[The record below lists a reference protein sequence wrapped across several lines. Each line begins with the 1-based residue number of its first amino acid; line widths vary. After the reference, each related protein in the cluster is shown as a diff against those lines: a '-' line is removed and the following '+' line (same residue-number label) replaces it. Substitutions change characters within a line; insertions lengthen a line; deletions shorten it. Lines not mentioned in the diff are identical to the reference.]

1 MSDPIP
7 NEIPKV
13 YEPHEVEKH
22 WWQAW
27 ESARLFAAPDDPKG
41 LPTYS
46 VVIPPPNVTGSLH
59 MGHALNNTLQDIL
72 VRFQR
77 MEGKAALWVFG
88 MDHAGIATQN
98 VVERQLKAEGKN
110 RDDLG
115 REAFI
120 QRVWKWKEESGGNI
134 RHQLK
139 KLGCSLDYEHERF
152 TMDEGLSRAV
162 REVFVKLYE
171 EGLIYRAQRLINWCP
186 RCHTALSDLEVDY
199 QEINS
204 HLWHIR
210 YPLEADPQDHIIVA
224 TTRPET
230 LLGDTAVAVH
240 PDDERYKH
248 LIGKNVEL
256 PLVKRL
262 IPIVGDEMVDASF
275 GSGAVKVTPAHDFND
290 FDVGNRHNL
299 ERVNVFTADARM
311 NEAAGAFKGQDR
323 FEARVNIVRELEEL
337 GLMLKIEEHKASVG
351 HCYRCKTVVE
361 PYLSMQ
367 WFVKTTPLA
376 QPAISAVRRGKTRIL
391 PQHWESTYFNWMEN
405 IRDWCVSR
413 QIWWGHR
420 IPAWYCGRCM
430 ENAHPSDG
438 VIVSRTDLKV
448 CPHCGHN
455 DLRQESDV
463 LDTWFSSALWP
474 FSTLGWPEQTSRL
487 QAYYPTS
494 CLVTGFDIIF
504 FWVARMMMM
513 GLHFTGKVPFDDVYI
528 HALIRDAQGQKMSKS
543 KGNVID
549 PLEVM
554 EKFGT
559 DAFRFTLAAFA
570 AQGRDIK
577 LSEERVLGYRNF
589 CNKIWNAA
597 RFVQTMALPHAD
609 LDALAKI
616 DFDPAKLE
624 VKQDISQWI
633 LAKFSEAASEV
644 RKGINEYRFNDA
656 AMATYHFFWGTYCDW
671 FLELIKSGMKSED
684 AALRKEF
691 ATVAAL
697 VLDQSL
703 RLLHPFMPFLSE
715 ELWQKLAPRQG
726 ALLPTA
732 KFPSALPAS
741 RIAELRAAE
750 ERIEALTAIVEK
762 IRQIRKETGIPDAAQ
777 LSKVVLF
784 SEDLAALERIGAIGV
799 HIGNLTKIG
808 AFELNRP
815 EIKAE
820 KGVARGI
827 TTFRDISVWVD
838 LKGVVDLQKEKQRQE
853 KELAKLNNG
862 LQGTVKMLGNAEFV
876 AKAPPELLEEKREAE
891 ATYRKKIQEIQEA
904 LALL

>member
-1 MSDPIP
+1 MSEPSP
-7 NEIPKV
+7 NDIPKV
-13 YEPHEVEKH
+13 YEPHDVEKT

-27 ESARLFAAPDDPKG
+27 EKAGIFAAPDDPQGK
-41 LPTYS
+41 PTYS
-46 VVIPPPNVTGSLH
+46 IVIPPPNVTGSLH

-77 MEGKAALWVFG
+77 MEGKATLWVFG

-98 VVERQLKAEGKN
+98 VVERQLRDEGKS

-139 KLGCSLDYEHERF
+139 KLGCSLDYAHERF

-199 QEINS
+199 QEVAS
-204 HLWHIR
+204 HLWHLR
-210 YPLEADPQDHIIVA
+210 YPLEADPQDHVIVA

-248 LIGKNVEL
+248 LVGKRVEL
-256 PLVKRL
+256 PFVKRL
-262 IPIVGDEMVDASF
+262 IPILADPMVDASF

-290 FDVGNRHNL
+290 FELGNRHNL
-299 ERVNVFTADARM
+299 ERVNVFTPDARM
-311 NEAAGAFKGQDR
+311 NDAAGPFEGLDR
-323 FEARVNIVRELEEL
+323 FEARTKIVKELEDL
-337 GLMLKIEEHKASVG
+337 GLLLKVEDHKASIG
-351 HCYRCKTVVE
+351 HCYRCKTIVE

-367 WFVKTTPLA
+367 WFVKATPLA
-376 QPAISAVRRGKTRIL
+376 QPAIEAVRSGKTRIV
-391 PQHWESTYFNWMEN
+391 PQHWENTYFNWMEN

-420 IPAWYCGRCM
+420 IPAWYCGRCA
-430 ENAHPSDG
+430 ESAHPSDG
-438 VIVSRTDLKV
+438 VIVSRTDPKV

-474 FSTLGWPEQTSRL
+474 FSTLGWPEQTPRL
-487 QAYYPTS
+487 KAYYPTS

-513 GLHFTGKVPFDDVYI
+513 GIHFTGKVPFADVYI

-577 LSEERVLGYRNF
+577 LSEERILGYRNF

-597 RFVQTMALPHAD
+597 RFVSTMALPHAD
-609 LDALAKI
+609 LAALQAI
-616 DFDPAKLE
+616 DFDPARFEAKH
-624 VKQDISQWI
+624 DISQWI
-633 LAKFSEAASEV
+633 LAKLSEATAEV
-644 RKGINEYRFNDA
+644 RRGITEYRFNDA
-656 AMATYHFFWGTYCDW
+656 SMGVYHFFWGTYCDW
-671 FLELIKSGMKSED
+671 FLELIKAGLKSED
-684 AALRKEF
+684 AALRREF
-691 ATVAAL
+691 ATVATL

-715 ELWQKLAPRQG
+715 ELWQKLAPRDG
-726 ALLPTA
+726 ALLPSA
-732 KFPSALPAS
+732 RFPQVFPDAL
-741 RIAELRAAE
+741 RLRLKAAE
-750 ERIEALTAIVEK
+750 DRIEALTAIVEK
-762 IRQIRKETGIPDAAQ
+762 IRQIRKETGVPDSATLARASVFTSDPGVLEQ
-777 LSKVVLF
+777 IDAILVSAKNLTRVEALILNDSALRSEKGLALGATRFRDVVVL
-784 SEDLAALERIGAIGV
+784 
-799 HIGNLTKIG
+799 
-808 AFELNRP
+808 
-815 EIKAE
+815 
-820 KGVARGI
+820 
-827 TTFRDISVWVD
+827 VD
-838 LKGVVDLQKEKQRQE
+838 LKGVVDLQKERQRQE
-853 KELAKLNNG
+853 KEMARLKNG
-862 LQGTVKMLGNAEFV
+862 LDGTVKMLGNAEFV
-876 AKAPPELLEEKREAE
+876 AKAPPELLAEKRESE

-904 LALL
+904 LQLL